1 MPGER
6 QLEPGREDPDARVAA
21 VLGREEED
29 RLGDVQLARDP
40 LHLLAGERLTV
51 REHAELVPLE
61 RGVGED
67 VEDVIRVEVARGL
80 KPSFITLL
88 LPCDGI

>member
-6 QLEPGREDPDARVAA
+6 QLEPRREDPDPRVAA
-21 VLGREEED
+21 GLGRDEED
-29 RLGDVQLARDP
+29 RLGDVQLAGDA
-40 LHLLAGERLTV
+40 LHLLAGERLPI

-67 VEDVIRVEVARGL
+67 VEDVVGVEIARGL
-80 KPSFITLL
+80 ELDLHHAAPSL
-88 LPCDGI
+88 